1 MASAAPGADPPEHT
15 SKEPGH
21 ADSPKDSCGLMRRG
35 LSLIPAV
42 LVVVGVELS
51 TEAVSVALGR
61 LRSGVM
67 AVLSGVEFY
76 LPKMRFGAGLFA
88 LVLGL
93 VLWVLLL
100 WAARQRRVLAS
111 MGRACPTC
119 GGDTRRVGR
128 TEPQR
133 WLGALMGEQVTRQTC
148 VNCGWTGLSLFQ

>member
-1 MASAAPGADPPEHT
+1 MASAAPGADPPEYE

-21 ADSPKDSCGLMRRG
+21 ADSPKDGCGLMRRG
-35 LSLIPAV
+35 FSLLPVV
-42 LVVVGVELS
+42 LVLVGVELS
-51 TEAVSVALGR
+51 TEAVSVALAR
-61 LRSGVM
+61 LRSGVL

-76 LPKMRFGAGLFA
+76 LPKVRFGAGLLA
-88 LVLGL
+88 LFLGL

-119 GGDTRRVGR
+119 GGDTRRVSR
-128 TEPQR
+128 TELQR

-148 VNCGWTGLSLFQ
+148 ANCGWTGLSLFQ